1 MQELNDVYYEPLA
14 EVLPSVEAILQGP
27 PVMKLLFMT
36 DPRIVDSK
44 LKPDWQVM
52 QQWDCQTNTC
62 PPPAPWGS
70 CIPPH
75 GVPTCAACQR

>member
-14 EVLPSVEAILQGP
+14 EVLPSVEAILKGP

-36 DPRIVDSK
+36 DPRVVDGK

-52 QQWDCQTNTC
+52 QQGMLVIARWQTVHHR
-62 PPPAPWGS
+62 P
-70 CIPPH
+70 
-75 GVPTCAACQR
+75 